1 MRIGQGYD
9 IHRLETG
16 RKLILGG
23 VDIPFDKG
31 LVGHSDGD
39 ALTHAVIDALLGAAC
54 LGDIG
59 VHYPPS
65 EQAYAGANSVNLL
78 KKVGMLLV
86 QRNYRIIN
94 IDSILIAEK
103 PKFSKFY
110 ELMRANLSGALKIGI
125 EQVSIK
131 AKTMEGLGEI
141 GAGQAIAAQ
150 AIVLI
155 ELVLK

>member
-9 IHRLETG
+9 IHRLEVG

-65 EQAYAGANSVNLL
+65 EQAFAGANSINLL
-78 KKVGMLLV
+78 KQVGALLEKHGY
-86 QRNYRIIN
+86 QIIN
-94 IDSILIAEK
+94 IDSTLIAEK
-103 PKFSKFY
+103 PKLSKFY
-110 ELMRANLSGALKIGI
+110 ETMRGNLADALKLQIGQI
-125 EQVSIK
+125 SIK

-141 GAGQAIAAQ
+141 GAGDAIAAQ
-150 AIVLI
+150 AIALI
-155 ELVLK
+155 ALRD

>member
-1 MRIGQGYD
+1 VRIGQGYD

-65 EQAYAGANSVNLL
+65 EQVYAGANSVNLL
-78 KKVGMLLV
+78 KQVGMLLV

-94 IDSILIAEK
+94 IDSTLIAEK
-103 PKFSKFY
+103 PKLSKFY
-110 ELMRANLSGALKIGI
+110 EQMRGNLAGALKLEI
-125 EQVSIK
+125 EQISIK

-141 GAGQAIAAQ
+141 GAGRAIAAQ
-150 AIVLI
+150 AIALI
-155 ELVLK
+155 ELV

>member
-78 KKVGMLLV
+78 EKVGMLLV

-94 IDSILIAEK
+94 IDSTLIAEK
-103 PKFSKFY
+103 PKLSKFY
-110 ELMRANLSGALKIGI
+110 ESMRANLAGALKLDIDQI
-125 EQVSIK
+125 SIK

-150 AIVLI
+150 AIALI
-155 ELVLK
+155 EVVI

>member
-1 MRIGQGYD
+1 VRIGQGYD
-9 IHRLETG
+9 IHRLEVG

-65 EQAYAGANSVNLL
+65 EQAYAGANSINLL
-78 KKVGMLLV
+78 KQVGMLLV

-94 IDSILIAEK
+94 IDSTLIAEK
-103 PKFSKFY
+103 PKLSKFY
-110 ELMRANLSGALKIGI
+110 ELMRGNLAGALKLEIDQI
-125 EQVSIK
+125 SIK

-150 AIVLI
+150 AIALI
-155 ELVLK
+155 ELVSK

>member
-1 MRIGQGYD
+1 VRIGQGYD
-9 IHRLETG
+9 IHRLEIG

-65 EQAYAGANSVNLL
+65 EQAYAGANSIILL
-78 KKVGMLLV
+78 EQVGMLLV

-94 IDSILIAEK
+94 IDSTLIAEK
-103 PKFSKFY
+103 PKLSKFY
-110 ELMRANLSGALKIGI
+110 ELMRANLAGALKLEVDQI
-125 EQVSIK
+125 SIK

-150 AIVLI
+150 AIALI
-155 ELVLK
+155 ESVV

>member
-9 IHRLETG
+9 IHRLEGG

-65 EQAYAGANSVNLL
+65 EQAYAGANSINLL
-78 KKVGMLLV
+78 KQVGMLLV

-94 IDSILIAEK
+94 IDSTLIAEK
-103 PKFSKFY
+103 PKLSKFY
-110 ELMRANLSGALKIGI
+110 ALMQCNLAGALKLEIDQI
-125 EQVSIK
+125 SIK

-141 GAGQAIAAQ
+141 GAGEAIAAQ
-150 AIVLI
+150 AIALI
-155 ELVLK
+155 EFVV

>member
-1 MRIGQGYD
+1 VRIGQGYD

-23 VDIPFDKG
+23 VDIPFGKG

-65 EQAYAGANSVNLL
+65 EQAYAGANSLNLL
-78 KKVGMLLV
+78 KQVGMLLV
-86 QRNYRIIN
+86 QRSYRIVN
-94 IDSILIAEK
+94 IDSTLIAEK
-103 PKFSKFY
+103 PKLSKFY
-110 ELMRANLSGALKIGI
+110 EQMRANLAGALNLET
-125 EQVSIK
+125 EQISIK

-141 GAGQAIAAQ
+141 GGGQAIAAQ
-150 AIVLI
+150 AIALI
-155 ELVLK
+155 ELV